1 MKLRHSSATISP
13 VNYILLWSQLTLMV
27 SKCGWRL
34 PGSVINTTEVQR
46 RGARLKLSQS
56 GADDLLLDLMFVR
69 FYGELL

>member
-1 MKLRHSSATISP
+1 
-13 VNYILLWSQLTLMV
+13 MV

-34 PGSVINTTEVQR
+34 PGSVINTTEVHR

-56 GADDLLLDLMFVR
+56 DDDDLLLDLMFVR